1 MRAITILLIEDN
13 LPDVRLIREM
23 LKDISHFKSNLI
35 SVLTLKE
42 GCEQIQK
49 NNFDIILLDLNLPDS
64 TGQQTFQKVIDCS
77 KEIPII
83 LITGIEDEKL
93 SLKLISEGAQDYI
106 TKQSLNPDLLG
117 KSILY
122 SIERQ
127 ALLTQL
133 AFQNDEKEKRAAE
146 LTVAKEQA

>member
-13 LPDVRLIREM
+13 PPDVRLIREM
-23 LKDISHFKSNLI
+23 LKDVSNFKYNLI

-64 TGQQTFQKVIDCS
+64 IGRQTFQKVIGCS
-77 KEIPII
+77 KEIPVV
-83 LITGIEDEKL
+83 LLTGMEDEKL

-106 TKQSLNPDLLG
+106 TKPVS
-117 KSILY
+117 Y
-122 SIERQ
+122 
-127 ALLTQL
+127 T
-133 AFQNDEKEKRAAE
+133 
-146 LTVAKEQA
+146 